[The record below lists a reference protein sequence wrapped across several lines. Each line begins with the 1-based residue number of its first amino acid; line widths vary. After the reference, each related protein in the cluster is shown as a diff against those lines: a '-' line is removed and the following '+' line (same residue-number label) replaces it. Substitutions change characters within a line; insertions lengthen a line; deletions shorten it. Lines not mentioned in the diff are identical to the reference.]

1 MITQLVFIGIAS
13 ASMEITQTTKA
24 NRGDLKNLIASS
36 IHCLRNEHFLPG
48 IIVLFSHLLIRTH
61 QSYKRKKDIY

>member
-36 IHCLRNEHFLPG
+36 IHCL
-48 IIVLFSHLLIRTH
+48 
-61 QSYKRKKDIY
+61 KK